1 MTKAIDLAVQFAER
15 MFRLFAERGERFDL
29 LASGD
34 YNLKKDDVEEAL
46 KKVEC
51 DGNVID
57 TFHMHCVEKKHLLGQ
72 EIEPAK
78 RGILG
83 GGARRAVSAGQMLAH
98 LLTDGI
104 VGLTTRHG
112 ISQAV
117 HVSLT

>member
-1 MTKAIDLAVQFAER
+1 MRDQCGITLDEQLLDLVDQ
-15 MFRLFAERGERFDL
+15 
-29 LASGD
+29 
-34 YNLKKDDVEEAL
+34 
-46 KKVEC
+46 
-51 DGNVID
+51 
-57 TFHMHCVEKKHLLGQ
+57 
-72 EIEPAK
+72 